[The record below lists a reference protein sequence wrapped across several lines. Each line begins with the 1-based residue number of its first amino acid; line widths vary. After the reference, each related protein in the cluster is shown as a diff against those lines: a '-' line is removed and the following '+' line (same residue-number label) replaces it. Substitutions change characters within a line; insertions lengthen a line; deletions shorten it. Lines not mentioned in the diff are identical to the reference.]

1 MSAKG
6 FEHRSGGFYYIDGLQ
21 TAMSGAIR
29 GTGQQKKGARICVPW
44 LTDRIEPQKKVRF
57 LFHQILK
64 LGGFIGIPVKCDLI
78 LPIINDS
85 ISVNYIY

>member
-21 TAMSGAIR
+21 TALSGAIR

-44 LTDRIEPQKKVRF
+44 LTE
-57 LFHQILK
+57 
-64 LGGFIGIPVKCDLI
+64 
-78 LPIINDS
+78 S
-85 ISVNYIY
+85 

>member
-44 LTDRIEPQKKVRF
+44 LTDRIEPQKKSPFPIPSNTKVGWVYRDSCEMRF
-57 LFHQILK
+57 DTTYHQR
-64 LGGFIGIPVKCDLI
+64 
-78 LPIINDS
+78 
-85 ISVNYIY
+85 